1 MTANVQSYLDEKVVW
16 NRSVDPGYP
25 FHAEFEGDRLAIRLN
40 DFPEES
46 LYTLMVNGE
55 EVVSFD
61 DWPELWPKP

>member
-1 MTANVQSYLDEKVVW
+1 MTAIVQSYLEEKVVW

-25 FHAEFEGDRLAIRLN
+25 FKAEFEGDRLAIRLN

-55 EVVSFD
+55 EVISFD
-61 DWPELWPKP
+61 DWPDLWPRP